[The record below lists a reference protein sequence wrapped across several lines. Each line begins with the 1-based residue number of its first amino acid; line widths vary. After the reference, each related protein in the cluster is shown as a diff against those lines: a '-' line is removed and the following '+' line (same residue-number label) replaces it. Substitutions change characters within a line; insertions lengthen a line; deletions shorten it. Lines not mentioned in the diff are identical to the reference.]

1 MGINV
6 KEYRQNR
13 RKVPAVDNSKFMHLP
28 RDQFPMP
35 ACVGFAYSSLA
46 EFEEAKR
53 IGRLQ
58 PRLSPMFLWWLFRDP
73 PKDRRVGSE
82 VAKAPAEFINNGVCL
97 ETLWPWD
104 NKFTHPDGSAVDLGV
119 IHDWENEPYVGTFT
133 NTPSGTAF
141 SDAAKRK
148 FFSQVNQ
155 LTYIDEITQE
165 LHNGK
170 VLILTLKNYPDGLDD
185 PNKFFYDD
193 KSVIKKFKKEGHTM
207 LIVGYLPDYPKG
219 EVFKIRNSS
228 GTVWGNR
235 GYCYFTP
242 ALLAKLAPLIL
253 AFESR
258 YNLPSPP
265 SPKRPRGY
273 PKPIQAVQPTQR
285 TSGRFVYQWWIFN
298 SQNEFNYVRAHRLAP
313 NHVQYGKKIGN
324 LSNTTTGKGF
334 KIRNKDI
341 KQTGKFLALGAADIN
356 ALDVWMWTSTKLVGI
371 SKDVD
376 ELKKDI
382 AKKKDLLNKIR
393 DSATKVGQLTFKY
406 ESNDPSCIDLLK
418 HLEDLT
424 EIYAQE
430 LNIVDRMNH
439 KRYKKDFHRA
449 IKNLGEMF
457 LFMRE
462 IRKAITKANAVN
474 VITNLES
481 STGINKGNFATKINE
496 VLKNCGKE
504 IRILSSL

>member
-1 MGINV
+1 
-6 KEYRQNR
+6 
-13 RKVPAVDNSKFMHLP
+13 
-28 RDQFPMP
+28 
-35 ACVGFAYSSLA
+35 
-46 EFEEAKR
+46 
-53 IGRLQ
+53 
-58 PRLSPMFLWWLFRDP
+58 
-73 PKDRRVGSE
+73 
-82 VAKAPAEFINNGVCL
+82 
-97 ETLWPWD
+97 
-104 NKFTHPDGSAVDLGV
+104 
-119 IHDWENEPYVGTFT
+119 
-133 NTPSGTAF
+133 
-141 SDAAKRK
+141 
-148 FFSQVNQ
+148 
-155 LTYIDEITQE
+155 
-165 LHNGK
+165 
-170 VLILTLKNYPDGLDD
+170 
-185 PNKFFYDD
+185 
-193 KSVIKKFKKEGHTM
+193 
-207 LIVGYLPDYPKG
+207 
-219 EVFKIRNSS
+219 
-228 GTVWGNR
+228 
-235 GYCYFTP
+235 
-242 ALLAKLAPLIL
+242 
-253 AFESR
+253 
-258 YNLPSPP
+258 
-265 SPKRPRGY
+265 
-273 PKPIQAVQPTQR
+273 
-285 TSGRFVYQWWIFN
+285 
-298 SQNEFNYVRAHRLAP
+298 
-313 NHVQYGKKIGN
+313 
-324 LSNTTTGKGF
+324 
-334 KIRNKDI
+334 
-341 KQTGKFLALGAADIN
+341 LGAADIN

-371 SKDVD
+371 SKDVA